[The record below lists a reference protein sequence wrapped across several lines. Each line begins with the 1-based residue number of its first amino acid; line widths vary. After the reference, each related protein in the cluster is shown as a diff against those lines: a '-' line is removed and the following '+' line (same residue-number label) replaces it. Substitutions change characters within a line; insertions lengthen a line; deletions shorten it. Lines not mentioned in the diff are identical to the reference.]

1 MFGLSWTQLLI
12 CRIKKEI
19 WLYSVLS
26 IWDSMLFFFPGFL
39 IEWQKTMLISIIVTY
54 CYHIIVTISQ
64 YCYYIYDKNNVFCY
78 TCEEEAF
85 LLIVFVLIFNKF
97 QCNSAFNFLL
107 STEVS
112 WNVQTFYRLGAL
124 SFFSLLLLQCSH
136 YDAFDKDA
144 S

>member
-1 MFGLSWTQLLI
+1 
-12 CRIKKEI
+12 
-19 WLYSVLS
+19 
-26 IWDSMLFFFPGFL
+26 
-39 IEWQKTMLISIIVTY
+39 MLISIIVTY

-78 TCEEEAF
+78 TCEEEEAF

-112 WNVQTFYRLGAL
+112 
-124 SFFSLLLLQCSH
+124 
-136 YDAFDKDA
+136 
-144 S
+144 